1 MSSVAA
7 EQIPTR
13 FSMGAAGGRTCD
25 SRPGSLVRIYAA
37 EGLGQ
42 LISLSDGSVL
52 VGRDP
57 AAQLSID
64 DDSVSRRHALL
75 EHMRG
80 VDVVQDLGST
90 DGTWVNEQKISV
102 WTLEAGDRLR
112 FGKQIFTYLSG
123 SSLEAQYHES
133 VYRMMTTDGLTQA
146 HNRRFLLDAL
156 EREVSRARRRQSSV
170 SVLMM
175 DIDRFKAVNDTWGH
189 LAGDAVLVEFV
200 KRAGSILQGGETLA
214 RFGGEEFALLLPDT
228 SLSEAAQIAE
238 NIRAAVSLAPVRFE
252 AQEIPLTVSI
262 GVAELTACRVTTV
275 SALLEAADQML
286 YLAKSSGRNQVK
298 FSRS

>member
-25 SRPGSLVRIYAA
+25 SRPGSLVRIYPA

>member
-13 FSMGAAGGRTCD
+13 FSVGASGGRTCD
-25 SRPGSLVRIYAA
+25 SRPGSLVRIYPA

-80 VDVVQDLGST
+80 ADVVQDLGST
-90 DGTWVNEQKISV
+90 NGTWVNEQKISV

-156 EREVSRARRRQSSV
+156 EREVSRARRRESSV

-252 AQEIPLTVSI
+252 AQEIPLTASI
-262 GVAELTACRVTTV
+262 GVADLNACRVTTV

>member
-25 SRPGSLVRIYAA
+25 SRPGSLVRIYPA

-42 LISLSDGSVL
+42 LISLSVGSVL

-90 DGTWVNEQKISV
+90 NGTWVNEQKISV

>member
-1 MSSVAA
+1 
-7 EQIPTR
+7 
-13 FSMGAAGGRTCD
+13 
-25 SRPGSLVRIYAA
+25 
-37 EGLGQ
+37 
-42 LISLSDGSVL
+42 
-52 VGRDP
+52 
-57 AAQLSID
+57 
-64 DDSVSRRHALL
+64 
-75 EHMRG
+75 MRG

-90 DGTWVNEQKISV
+90 NGTWVNEQKISV

>member
-25 SRPGSLVRIYAA
+25 SRPGSLVRIYPA

-90 DGTWVNEQKISV
+90 NGTWVNEQKISV